1 MLQHRDQPRLLL
13 GQLVLQ
19 PLHQPRLQPQLEAH
33 QFRVL
38 NRDLEKCLGALTQSS
53 DLVIILK
60 VMQELPE
67 VVTLRLAPAPLTLAL
82 MVQGVQPHV
91 LQGKAGKNTEIII

>member
-1 MLQHRDQPRLLL
+1 MPEPSTSPASPPAPTAASTGGSPAQSPEH
-13 GQLVLQ
+13 G
-19 PLHQPRLQPQLEAH
+19 
-33 QFRVL
+33 FR
-38 NRDLEKCLGALTQSS
+38 KCLGASTQSS

-91 LQGKAGKNTEIII
+91 LQGKAGKKADIII